1 MVDFFHCNWDQIFNL
16 VCLNIQSL
24 LKSVIVVIKIYE
36 IELKMAIARGHPTV
50 LGGRLKVAVAKG
62 KKEEK

>member
-36 IELKMAIARGHPTV
+36 IELKMAIARGHCV
-50 LGGRLKVAVAKG
+50 RRSLKSRRSKR
-62 KKEEK
+62 